1 MKQNLAIGVDIGGS
15 HISCAAVDLQSFK
28 ILNETRT
35 ERSVDNRAE
44 ATKIIGVWVNA
55 ISDVI

>member
-35 ERSVDNRAE
+35 ERSVDNKAE
-44 ATKIIGVWVNA
+44 A
-55 ISDVI
+55 S